1 MREVIEYLLLQCT
14 MYLLDIQCRRFSIPE
29 DMFVYTLLF
38 LLDVPSVPNICNV
51 ATPALLSGI
60 SSSRLFFS
68 NRFSLWYSFQY
79 LCRQWLRRYRRHCRP
94 RR

>member
-38 LLDVPSVPNICNV
+38 LLDVPSVPNIRNV
-51 ATPALLSGI
+51 PTLALHFWHQ
-60 SSSRLFFS
+60 FFAS
-68 NRFSLWYSFQY
+68 IFL
-79 LCRQWLRRYRRHCRP
+79 
-94 RR
+94 